1 MAAVS
6 VRSND
11 GNPASAGGGR
21 MVRFAGFTA
30 EAPAVGSAAE
40 EGAAGTVAEAAAG
53 GEGGAAGPGGEGG
66 GGGGGGVRR
75 TRGAHEL
82 VLTRLDVL
90 RACGSALRARRRSW
104 ARGDAHVNTVWLLC
118 RMWADS

>member
-53 GEGGAAGPGGEGG
+53 VAAGCGARAAHTSWCSLDSTCS
-66 GGGGGGVRR
+66 VRAGQR
-75 TRGAHEL
+75 
-82 VLTRLDVL
+82 
-90 RACGSALRARRRSW
+90 SAPAA
-104 ARGDAHVNTVWLLC
+104 ARGHVATPT
-118 RMWADS
+118 

>member
-53 GEGGAAGPGGEGG
+53 G
-66 GGGGGGVRR
+66 GGGVRR

-82 VLTRLDVL
+82 VLTHSTRRAPCVRVSAPRPPPLVGTWRRPREHGVVAVSHVGRILDGNLQLHLCL
-90 RACGSALRARRRSW
+90 RP
-104 ARGDAHVNTVWLLC
+104 
-118 RMWADS
+118 

>member
-53 GEGGAAGPGGEGG
+53 G
-66 GGGGGGVRR
+66 GGGVRR

-82 VLTRLDVL
+82 VLTR
-90 RACGSALRARRRSW
+90 
-104 ARGDAHVNTVWLLC
+104 RGDAHVHGVVACVRVVCGPIVEAEAAAPAAARGHVATPT
-118 RMWADS
+118 

>member
-53 GEGGAAGPGGEGG
+53 G
-66 GGGGGGVRR
+66 GGGVRR
-75 TRGAHEL
+75 TRGAHEV
-82 VLTRLDVL
+82 VLTRLNVL

-104 ARGDAHVNTVWLLC
+104 ARGDAHVNTVWLL
-118 RMWADS
+118 WAADGAAAPPYAS